1 MYKYRAEITKGEEV
15 RYISHLD
22 YAGVIQ
28 RAICRA
34 HLPAAYS
41 EGFNPHM
48 KMAFASALAMGVT
61 SDKEY
66 MDFEMARPL
75 NAQEVMDRLNAHLP
89 QGVRIRRIKPVR
101 EFKNKKKHKSLMAEV
116 DLADYELF
124 MPLEGDWDKAV
135 ESVQEFNQLTEY
147 VYHRVTPKKVRDIE
161 IKQYIKEPVK
171 ISMSGD
177 RLKLEMSIII
187 TQTGTIKSSDIL
199 KILAEEFG
207 LPINPVRALINR
219 KAMYGEG
226 KALIDLV

>member
-22 YAGVIQ
+22 YTGVIQ

-89 QGVRIRRIKPVR
+89 QGVRILRIKPVR
-101 EFKNKKKHKSLMAEV
+101 EFKNKKKHKSLMAGLIFLRME
-116 DLADYELF
+116 YGTKP
-124 MPLEGDWDKAV
+124 MKSAV
-135 ESVQEFNQLTEY
+135 
-147 VYHRVTPKKVRDIE
+147 
-161 IKQYIKEPVK
+161 
-171 ISMSGD
+171 
-177 RLKLEMSIII
+177 
-187 TQTGTIKSSDIL
+187 
-199 KILAEEFG
+199 
-207 LPINPVRALINR
+207 
-219 KAMYGEG
+219 
-226 KALIDLV
+226 